1 MWFRRRGVFVR
12 RDAAQVLNA
21 LRVDVNFD
29 AGLGGESL
37 QLFDDASLGTVTAVQ
52 KGGNYGNT
60 H

>member
-1 MWFRRRGVFVR
+1 MRRN
-12 RDAAQVLNA
+12 APQVVNA

-37 QLFDDASLGTVTAVQ
+37 QLFDDASLGTVAAVQ